1 MILKLSLI
9 GGVAAM
15 AIALAAQS
23 VSAVPL
29 SNNALGTAASEGAL
43 VNNVQWHYC
52 HRVREGCAAKWG
64 WRSWRYFRCV
74 GRRGC
79 A

>member
-1 MILKLSLI
+1 MILRLSLI
-9 GGVAAM
+9 AGVAAM

-29 SNNALGTAASEGAL
+29 SNNALGAAASESNL
-43 VNNVQWHYC
+43 VGNVQWGYC
-52 HRVREGCAAKWG
+52 HAVRERCAFKWG
-64 WRSWRYFRCV
+64 WRTWRYFRCV